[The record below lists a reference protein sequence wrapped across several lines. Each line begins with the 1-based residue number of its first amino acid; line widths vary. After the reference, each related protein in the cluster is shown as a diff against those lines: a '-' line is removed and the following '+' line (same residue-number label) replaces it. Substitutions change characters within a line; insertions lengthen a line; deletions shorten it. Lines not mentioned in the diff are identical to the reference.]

1 MPLYV
6 KNGDG
11 NWVPALSFWVKTASN
26 TWSPIQKAYVKV
38 GNLWRRFFPTVTV
51 APVQISAP
59 VLSGDAKATTDLSVT
74 SGEYD
79 SYLGITTRI
88 AYSTSPSSF
97 VDSVSGSSSSSFPTS
112 VQTSPY
118 TVQYADA
125 STIDGH
131 TSYYYAAVDRVQ
143 WSVDSKY
150 YFFYSTN
157 VRSYILPSV
166 STPLLYNAT
175 TTGFDILWVGN
186 PSYGGNDYFTNSE
199 IQIYKT
205 SDNSLVTTI
214 SLPANNPY
222 TWTGGSY
229 STSYYAKV
237 KVTAKDSALT
247 SVTSSAS
254 GSISTLSPPTLSDP
268 TGIMVWTYNPL
279 GGAFTINWNAVSNAT
294 SYDWIVQST
303 DASYFNSGTVY
314 TNSFTITGGVSGS
327 YPSEYSLGVPN
338 NKTLQVYIQA
348 KAPGYISS
356 NLTQMSPNYSTG
368 DLPAR
373 PSNFNTSTTSSSLT
387 VDSFTGGSTYK
398 IVYLYRYA
406 SIFSDVSYYASSPL
420 DVTTTQTFT
429 SLPAGTVWEPRVW
442 GTSLGVASG
451 VASWYL
457 GPSYIYADYWYT
469 LATTA
474 PGSVATTVSVSYQL
488 LSSFTARFN
497 WTFVPSSLPTQT
509 QWFWVQYSSW
519 NGSAW
524 VYSSGYFYR
533 VDGSNLSLDPSHS
546 TGRGSISSISGNAVV
561 DRATYWLAEVY
572 SYNYNGSSGSYTYL
586 NGSYVY
592 IP

>member
-254 GSISTLSPPTLSDP
+254 SSISTLSPPTLSDP

-327 YPSEYSLGVPN
+327 YPSEYSLE
-338 NKTLQVYIQA
+338 I
-348 KAPGYISS
+348 
-356 NLTQMSPNYSTG
+356 
-368 DLPAR
+368 
-373 PSNFNTSTTSSSLT
+373 
-387 VDSFTGGSTYK
+387 
-398 IVYLYRYA
+398 
-406 SIFSDVSYYASSPL
+406 
-420 DVTTTQTFT
+420 
-429 SLPAGTVWEPRVW
+429 
-442 GTSLGVASG
+442 
-451 VASWYL
+451 
-457 GPSYIYADYWYT
+457 
-469 LATTA
+469 
-474 PGSVATTVSVSYQL
+474 
-488 LSSFTARFN
+488 
-497 WTFVPSSLPTQT
+497 
-509 QWFWVQYSSW
+509 
-519 NGSAW
+519 
-524 VYSSGYFYR
+524 
-533 VDGSNLSLDPSHS
+533 
-546 TGRGSISSISGNAVV
+546 GRAHV
-561 DRATYWLAEVY
+561 
-572 SYNYNGSSGSYTYL
+572 
-586 NGSYVY
+586 
-592 IP
+592 